1 MNISKLTSI
10 AFLLVGL
17 IYTIAAIQL
26 PNASIGSPTAPK
38 VFPLLVGVF
47 TIGLALVAIAQEFR
61 KHAVAGQTDATT
73 EGFDR
78 ETLKQ
83 IDLTTL
89 FALIYALI
97 FDRVGYVIATIIF
110 LEGMLFLFN
119 GLKKWK
125 LNTLVAVIFSVA
137 IYILFYKV
145 LNVYLPPLPFFE

>member
-17 IYTIAAIQL
+17 IYTIAAVQL
-26 PNASIGSPTAPK
+26 PNASIGSPSAPK
-38 VFPLLVGVF
+38 IFPLLVGVF

-61 KHAVAGQTDATT
+61 KQAVAGQTDAS

-78 ETLKQ
+78 ETMKQ
-83 IDLTTL
+83 IGLTTL

-125 LNTLVAVIFSVA
+125 LNTLVAVIFSVF
-137 IYILFYKV
+137 IYLLFFKV